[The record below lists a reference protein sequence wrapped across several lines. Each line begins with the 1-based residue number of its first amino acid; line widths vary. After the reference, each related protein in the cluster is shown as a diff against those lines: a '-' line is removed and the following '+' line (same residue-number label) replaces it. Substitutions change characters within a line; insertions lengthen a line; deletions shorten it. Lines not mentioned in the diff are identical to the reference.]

1 MNKKELVRMVSA
13 KVGYTQKDV
22 LLVIDAMFNEIEES
36 LKEGKDVNL
45 VGFGKFVTTEREAR
59 TSRNPKTGETVEVGS
74 KKFVKFKPSQ
84 NLKKEIQ

>member
-22 LLVIDAMFNEIEES
+22 LLVVDAMFNEIEES

-45 VGFGKFVTTEREAR
+45 VGFGKFV
-59 TSRNPKTGETVEVGS
+59 
-74 KKFVKFKPSQ
+74 KFKPSQ